1 MGCEP
6 AKTAKRRGGY
16 GGIPLLLGCGTGL
29 RCSFLTMGEG
39 EAKMDV
45 IPDEPIVIASLLSL
59 ALLGILILNLA
70 GRGSGDAD

>member
-1 MGCEP
+1 
-6 AKTAKRRGGY
+6 
-16 GGIPLLLGCGTGL
+16 
-29 RCSFLTMGEG
+29 MGEG